1 LKRFIK
7 LSLKI
12 LLWVTATIIFLV
24 LLIYFLIQIDP
35 IQSFI
40 RTKAITFL
48 EKKIETKVEIK
59 KLRID
64 LPKMIVLEGVYFED
78 QHQDTLLAGDMLKV
92 DISLFKLL
100 KNQIQ
105 VNKVELKGITARVHR
120 TMPDSSFNFDYI
132 LKAFAKDD
140 TVSSD
145 TPSKMKF
152 SIHKIILHQISVSF
166 TDALTANDINLNIDH
181 FEIRIDKFDLDNM
194 KFSVPKILLD
204 GLNARVLQSTPPTK
218 QENIA
223 EVKKNSKEQIVP
235 ELDIGTVDLSRINIE
250 YQNDISQLKS
260 SIDLS
265 SLLLKVD
272 LIDIKNQRIELK
284 TIELKDTRAALALG
298 KHQLEEVEANDALN
312 ETNIDQN
319 NNWKLTVKNIDLS
332 NNDLQFDNFNKPE
345 LTEGM
350 DYAHIALA
358 GVNLKANNLS
368 YSSDTIS
375 GQISKASFSNK
386 DGFVLNNLTT
396 NFIYCQTGIV
406 LENLNLETPGTT
418 ISDYI
423 SVGYPSLQSLANNPG
438 TLRIDANLVNSS
450 LRFKDVLTFVPKL
463 KDVVPFKNNGGA
475 TMKISGKINGSLEK
489 LNFDEFRLSGF
500 ETTQINVSGSITGLP
515 EIDRTVFNINIH
527 ELSSGEADLKKL
539 LSAEMI
545 PETVQLPSKFS
556 LSGNFNGGI
565 DSFIANLDLKS
576 DFGAMH
582 LLADLKNIKQT
593 GNESYNATIEFI
605 DFNPGLLLKQDSTL
619 GLMNG
624 KAEVKGIGLDPKTMQ
639 AQFSTF
645 FHSASVMGYNYH
657 NIKLIGEIAHQDLQL
672 NASIKDQHL
681 QLGLDAIANFKYS
694 YPAIKFTLDIDS
706 LHLQQLHLS
715 GSDLRLRGKI
725 DADLASTNPDSL
737 LGTIYASQLQ
747 ITSEGK
753 QHQMDSLI
761 ITALI
766 LDNQKEIRLQ
776 SDLLTASLKGQ
787 YYLTDMGNAL
797 KIHFNKYIQTGDSV
811 QLLTTRP
818 QDFTFEL
825 KTTSQ
830 PILQELIP
838 KLTHLE
844 PVVIKGS
851 FNSEVDGLNIAGSI
865 PKIVY
870 AGMTLE
876 HVNLLVKS
884 NANALDYSISLDKM
898 ASESFKIHKINLS
911 GKAENNQLAT
921 TLIIK
926 DGDDKD
932 KYILAGTLA
941 RVSDQFQFHLKQ
953 EGLVLNYETWSVER
967 ENYIQFGNTGF
978 IASNF
983 GFYAKDQKLSVSS
996 EPQEANAPLVLQLTN
1011 FKISTLT
1018 SIIDSDKLLAD
1029 GSITGKMVLSE
1040 LKGNPVFDGELN
1052 IKSFTFRNDTLGD
1065 ISLKINN
1072 KEANTFAANLI
1083 ITGNEN
1089 DIRLDGEYFVKPDNK
1104 SSFDLDLDIRNLYLP
1119 SLEGLSMDNL
1129 RNSSGNISGK
1139 LKITGT
1145 TSSPEVRGDLHFKQ
1159 AAFNIARLNSYFT
1172 IQNEKVSFTSEGIHF
1187 DTFTLVDTVGNKAI
1201 VDGSVYTTNFIDY
1214 SFGLDVS
1221 SKNFKVLSSTKRDN
1235 KLFYGQVFLDS
1246 DLRIRGNIDSPEV
1259 DGSVRINK
1267 GTDLTV
1273 VIPQSA
1279 PGVVD
1284 REGIVEFLDMD
1295 EPKRLLTQEI
1305 GLDTLNTTS
1314 IRGMN
1319 ILMNVEADSSAIFN
1333 IVIDEANGDFLN
1345 IQGEAQL
1352 TAGIDPGG
1360 KVNLTGTFDVTKG
1373 AYELSFNFLRRRF
1386 IIEKGSQI
1394 VWQGEPTTAEANVT
1408 AIYIANT
1415 APYDLI
1421 ESKLDEPPAALNRYK
1436 QKLPFEVT
1444 LNMKGELIRPVL
1456 TFDIILPNRNY
1467 NVARDVVDN
1476 VQYQLTQLRSQPSE
1490 LNKQVFALLLL
1501 NRFVAENPFASGAG
1515 GGGIES
1521 MARNSVSK
1529 ILSEQINQLAGN
1541 LIEGVDLNFD
1551 LVSSDDY
1558 TTGQLENRTD
1568 LNVGISK
1575 KLLNDQLKVSIGSNF
1590 ELEGPRNANQ
1600 NASNIAGNVAL
1611 DYQLSRDGRY
1621 MLRAYRKNEY
1631 QGVAEGYL
1639 IETGVGFI
1647 ITLDYT
1653 SFKELFS
1660 RKHEK
1665 EAKRLLEEERK

>member
-1 LKRFIK
+1 
-7 LSLKI
+7 LS
-12 LLWVTATIIFLV
+12 
-24 LLIYFLIQIDP
+24 
-35 IQSFI
+35 
-40 RTKAITFL
+40 
-48 EKKIETKVEIK
+48 
-59 KLRID
+59 
-64 LPKMIVLEGVYFED
+64 
-78 QHQDTLLAGDMLKV
+78 
-92 DISLFKLL
+92 
-100 KNQIQ
+100 
-105 VNKVELKGITARVHR
+105 
-120 TMPDSSFNFDYI
+120 
-132 LKAFAKDD
+132 
-140 TVSSD
+140 
-145 TPSKMKF
+145 
-152 SIHKIILHQISVSF
+152 
-166 TDALTANDINLNIDH
+166 
-181 FEIRIDKFDLDNM
+181 
-194 KFSVPKILLD
+194 
-204 GLNARVLQSTPPTK
+204 
-218 QENIA
+218 
-223 EVKKNSKEQIVP
+223 
-235 ELDIGTVDLSRINIE
+235 
-250 YQNDISQLKS
+250 
-260 SIDLS
+260 
-265 SLLLKVD
+265 
-272 LIDIKNQRIELK
+272 
-284 TIELKDTRAALALG
+284 
-298 KHQLEEVEANDALN
+298 
-312 ETNIDQN
+312 
-319 NNWKLTVKNIDLS
+319 
-332 NNDLQFDNFNKPE
+332 
-345 LTEGM
+345 
-350 DYAHIALA
+350 
-358 GVNLKANNLS
+358 
-368 YSSDTIS
+368 
-375 GQISKASFSNK
+375 
-386 DGFVLNNLTT
+386 
-396 NFIYCQTGIV
+396 
-406 LENLNLETPGTT
+406 
-418 ISDYI
+418 
-423 SVGYPSLQSLANNPG
+423 
-438 TLRIDANLVNSS
+438 
-450 LRFKDVLTFVPKL
+450 
-463 KDVVPFKNNGGA
+463 
-475 TMKISGKINGSLEK
+475 
-489 LNFDEFRLSGF
+489 
-500 ETTQINVSGSITGLP
+500 
-515 EIDRTVFNINIH
+515 
-527 ELSSGEADLKKL
+527 
-539 LSAEMI
+539 
-545 PETVQLPSKFS
+545 
-556 LSGNFNGGI
+556 
-565 DSFIANLDLKS
+565 
-576 DFGAMH
+576 
-582 LLADLKNIKQT
+582 
-593 GNESYNATIEFI
+593 
-605 DFNPGLLLKQDSTL
+605 
-619 GLMNG
+619 
-624 KAEVKGIGLDPKTMQ
+624 
-639 AQFSTF
+639 
-645 FHSASVMGYNYH
+645 
-657 NIKLIGEIAHQDLQL
+657 
-672 NASIKDQHL
+672 
-681 QLGLDAIANFKYS
+681 
-694 YPAIKFTLDIDS
+694 
-706 LHLQQLHLS
+706 
-715 GSDLRLRGKI
+715 
-725 DADLASTNPDSL
+725 
-737 LGTIYASQLQ
+737 
-747 ITSEGK
+747 
-753 QHQMDSLI
+753 
-761 ITALI
+761 
-766 LDNQKEIRLQ
+766 
-776 SDLLTASLKGQ
+776 
-787 YYLTDMGNAL
+787 
-797 KIHFNKYIQTGDSV
+797 
-811 QLLTTRP
+811 
-818 QDFTFEL
+818 
-825 KTTSQ
+825 
-830 PILQELIP
+830 
-838 KLTHLE
+838 
-844 PVVIKGS
+844 
-851 FNSEVDGLNIAGSI
+851 
-865 PKIVY
+865 
-870 AGMTLE
+870 
-876 HVNLLVKS
+876 
-884 NANALDYSISLDKM
+884 
-898 ASESFKIHKINLS
+898 
-911 GKAENNQLAT
+911 
-921 TLIIK
+921 
-926 DGDDKD
+926 
-932 KYILAGTLA
+932 
-941 RVSDQFQFHLKQ
+941 
-953 EGLVLNYETWSVER
+953 
-967 ENYIQFGNTGF
+967 
-978 IASNF
+978 
-983 GFYAKDQKLSVSS
+983 
-996 EPQEANAPLVLQLTN
+996 
-1011 FKISTLT
+1011 
-1018 SIIDSDKLLAD
+1018 
-1029 GSITGKMVLSE
+1029 
-1040 LKGNPVFDGELN
+1040 
-1052 IKSFTFRNDTLGD
+1052 
-1065 ISLKINN
+1065 
-1072 KEANTFAANLI
+1072 
-1083 ITGNEN
+1083 
-1089 DIRLDGEYFVKPDNK
+1089 
-1104 SSFDLDLDIRNLYLP
+1104 
-1119 SLEGLSMDNL
+1119 
-1129 RNSSGNISGK
+1129 
-1139 LKITGT
+1139 
-1145 TSSPEVRGDLHFKQ
+1145 
-1159 AAFNIARLNSYFT
+1159 RLNSYFT